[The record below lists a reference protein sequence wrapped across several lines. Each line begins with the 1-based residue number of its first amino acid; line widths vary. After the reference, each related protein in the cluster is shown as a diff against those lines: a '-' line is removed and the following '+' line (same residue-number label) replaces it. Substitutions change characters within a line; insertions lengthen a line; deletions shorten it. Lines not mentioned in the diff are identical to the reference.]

1 MTNWR
6 RTSIISVASL
16 ALGLLSFGGTP
27 AQGATPIVD
36 LLPPVERSIFI
47 LDLSGSTNSSQLW
60 KNSLRPSLIKKLA
73 QPFGFPTGKGLSQ
86 KSAPVDVTIRVINA
100 QSIDAPN
107 FPIVGVQ
114 DAAKMWG
121 LIDKIGTSPTSRRL
135 GLIVDDFFGGDGAF
149 TQQARVFTRSKIV
162 PPTRSVCQSSVVKSF
177 QNSQFMND
185 LDQTSKSSSAQ
196 VICGLIIDISKRL
209 QVADEY
215 FSNPT
220 CVKIKN
226 SCSDIIGAI
235 LNTTYA
241 ANDLYTQGTKSKLCV
256 AIASDM
262 LNNFP
267 GMAADSALN
276 TRKIVLAK
284 TTTAEMAKSLGR
296 QAAELS
302 GVKFPAQLSVRI
314 FVLGQ
319 GTGPNPIPLDK
330 NSILTAYWNGFWQ
343 AAGISSSNQ
352 IRSLDQACS

>member
-1 MTNWR
+1 M
-6 RTSIISVASL
+6 AFGL
-16 ALGLLSFGGTP
+16 LGLGGTP
-27 AQGATPIVD
+27 ARGATPLVE
-36 LLPPVERSIFI
+36 LLPSVERNIFI

-60 KNSLRPSLIKKLA
+60 KNSLRPSIIKKLTM
-73 QPFGFPTGKGLSQ
+73 PFGFPTGKKLSQ

-107 FPIVGVQ
+107 FPIVGIE

-121 LIDKIGTSPTSRRL
+121 LIDKIGTNPTSRRL

-149 TQQARVFTRSKIV
+149 TQQARIFSQSIIV
-162 PPTRSVCQSSVVKSF
+162 PPSKTSCQSSVVKSF

-185 LDQTSKSSSAQ
+185 LDQTSKLSSAK

-209 QVADEY
+209 QAADTY
-215 FSNPT
+215 FLNPKCIT
-220 CVKIKN
+220 IKN
-226 SCSDIIGAI
+226 SCSDIVGAI

-241 ANDLYTQGTKSKLCV
+241 ANDLYSKNVKSKLCI

-267 GMAADSALN
+267 GMAENSPLN
-276 TRKIVLAK
+276 TRKIVLAS
-284 TTTAEMAKSLGR
+284 TTTGEVAKSLGR
-296 QAAELS
+296 QAAEQT
-302 GVKFPAQLSVRI
+302 GVKYPAQMLVRI
-314 FVLGQ
+314 YVLGQ

-330 NSILTAYWNGFWQ
+330 NSILTAYWKGFWD
-343 AAGISSSNQ
+343 ASGIASTNQ